1 MSLNASGSSILWD
14 NIHNECMNILKDFI
28 KKAGGNVIDD
38 GFGFALI
45 NEQRSNKKGDHVM

>member
-1 MSLNASGSSILWD
+1 MNSSGSSMLWD
-14 NIHNECMNILKDFI
+14 NIHNECINILRDFI
-28 KKAGGNVIDD
+28 KKAGGNTTDD